1 MENETISKELEA
13 ALKGFQAKNNQVPEG
28 YFDQFELELLH
39 KIQTDANAP
48 KKAKVYSLIAKS
60 KKYLIAASL
69 VIAVA
74 TGYFFYDNLKTN
86 EITQDEFVQIETLP
100 DLVIETYIN
109 NNELVAEVDWNSAIE
124 TESASM
130 QINNN

>member
-1 MENETISKELEA
+1 MENETISKELET

-48 KKAKVYSLIAKS
+48 KQAKVYSLIAKS
-60 KKYLIAASL
+60 KKYLVAASL